1 MLEHIGQIRYNE
13 TKHNLIFDILIYRV
27 TITGEQTVSADRE
40 TLNSICMNC
49 FHHKGTLKTC
59 PHCGYEDDSRQGGLH
74 LPLRAII
81 ANRYAVGRFLGGNG
95 DGATYLGYDVRSES
109 PIIIREFLPANLI
122 TRQADYSIKPQ
133 LRDAENFEICKEEFL
148 NMWRG
153 IARMREL
160 TGIMTVYDIVED
172 YGTVYV
178 ISEYIETITYR
189 DYLAAQPSGRL
200 PWEEVKR
207 LFMPLISTLSELH
220 KAGIVHGCLSPNSL
234 RICKDGRVRLFQFS
248 IPEVRTVGE
257 VLPTAISPG
266 FAALEQYSE
275 SETIGPWSDVYAFS
289 ALIYRSLTGNTL
301 PEAPQRINDET
312 IAVPDEVKQSTPDYV
327 LEAVWRGLRVNSKLR
342 TRSLISLQN
351 QLNGVRERIAEAV
364 ETDEGEQPPEEP
376 EEPKKKNHGA
386 LIAVLLV
393 LVILAAAAALALTVF
408 KEQTYSLLGI
418 TSTAPA
424 AEHTTSEEM
433 VNVPNFVSSN
443 MTKEQ
448 IKSNVIWNED
458 FYIVFEEKTDLN
470 AEINHI
476 CGQSVAAGESVN
488 KGTQII
494 LDVCIGRPDVQLPD
508 VTQMKE
514 EDAVKTLEKLGFDVT
529 VIYVDNDGTKP
540 KGVVNQMSKD
550 AGATYTYGTE
560 VVLSVYGEAQS
571 ATEQA
576 STQPTTKQ

>member
-1 MLEHIGQIRYNE
+1 
-13 TKHNLIFDILIYRV
+13 
-27 TITGEQTVSADRE
+27 
-40 TLNSICMNC
+40 MNC
-49 FHHKGTLKTC
+49 FEEKGDVRTC
-59 PHCGYEDDSRQGGLH
+59 PYCGYADNDEQGGIH

-81 ANRYAVGRFLGGNG
+81 ANRYAVGRFLGANG

-122 TRQADYSIKPQ
+122 QRASDYTIHPQ
-133 LRDAENFEICKEEFL
+133 LRHAENFAICKEEFL
-148 NMWRG
+148 NLWRG

-160 TGIMTVYDIVED
+160 TGVMTIYDITED

-189 DYLAAQPSGRL
+189 DYLTAQPSGRL

-220 KAGIVHGCLSPNSL
+220 KAGIVHGCISPNSL

-266 FAALEQYSE
+266 FAALEQYSA
-275 SETIGPWSDVYAFS
+275 SETIGPWSDVYSFS

-312 IAVPDEVKQSTPDYV
+312 IAIPDEVKQNTPEYV
-327 LEAVWRGLRVNSKLR
+327 FEALWRGLRVNSKLR
-342 TRSLISLQN
+342 TRSLESLQN
-351 QLNGVRERIAEAV
+351 QLNGVKEKIAEAV
-364 ETDEGEQPPEEP
+364 ETDEGEEALPVEEP
-376 EEPKKKNHGA
+376 QKKGHGG
-386 LIAVLLV
+386 LLAVLLV
-393 LVILAAAAALALTVF
+393 LLILGAAAALALTVF
-408 KEQTYSLLGI
+408 KEQTFSLLGV
-418 TSTAPA
+418 TSAAPV

-433 VNVPNFVSSN
+433 VTVPNFVTSN

-476 CGQSVAAGESVN
+476 CNQSVQAGESVN

-494 LDVCIGRPDVQLPD
+494 LDVCIGRPDVELPN

-514 EDAVKTLEKLGFDVT
+514 EDAVKTLEKLGFEVS
-529 VIYVDNDGTKP
+529 VVYVDNDGTKP
-540 KGVVNQMSKD
+540 KGVVSQMSKE
-550 AGATYTYGTE
+550 AGATYTYGTD
-560 VVLSVYGEAQS
+560 VVLSVYDSVKE
-571 ATEQA
+571 T
-576 STQPTTKQ
+576 TTRQPTSAQTTTAPSTTQKQ

>member
-1 MLEHIGQIRYNE
+1 M
-13 TKHNLIFDILIYRV
+13 
-27 TITGEQTVSADRE
+27 SADRY
-40 TLNSICMNC
+40 TLKRICMNC
-49 FHHKGTLKTC
+49 FNEKGDVHTC
-59 PHCGYEDDSRQGGLH
+59 PYCGYTDDENQMGLQ

-81 ANRYAVGRFLGGNG
+81 AGRYAVGRFLGANG

-109 PIIIREFLPANLI
+109 PIIIREYLPANLI
-122 TRQADYSIKPQ
+122 TRGEDYAVKPQ
-133 LRDAENFEICKEEFL
+133 LRNAENYELCKEEFL
-148 NMWRG
+148 NLWRG

-160 TGIMTVYDIVED
+160 TGVMTIYDIVED

-178 ISEYIETITYR
+178 ISEYIETITFR

-220 KAGIVHGCLSPNSL
+220 KAGIVHGCISPNSL

-275 SETIGPWSDVYAFS
+275 SETIGPWSDVYSFS

-312 IAVPDEVKQSTPDYV
+312 IAIPDEVKQNTPDYV
-327 LEAVWRGLRVNSKLR
+327 FEAIWNGLRVNSRLR
-342 TRSLISLQN
+342 TRSLEALQG
-351 QLNGVRERIAEAV
+351 QLNGVRVKIAEAV
-364 ETDEGEQPPEEP
+364 EPEPILEREEP
-376 EEPKKKNHGA
+376 EEEPKKSYGG
-386 LIAVLLV
+386 LIAVLVVV
-393 LVILAAAAALALTVF
+393 LILAAAAALALTVF
-408 KEQTYSLLGI
+408 KDQTYSLLGI
-418 TSTAPA
+418 TSTTA

-433 VNVPNFVSSN
+433 VNVPNFVDSN

-458 FYIVFEEKTDLN
+458 FYIVFEEKTDLH
-470 AEINHI
+470 AEMNHI
-476 CGQSVAAGESVN
+476 CAQSVPAGESVN

-494 LDVCIGRPDVQLPD
+494 LDVCIGRPDVELPD
-508 VTQMKE
+508 VTEMQE

-529 VIYVDNDGTKP
+529 VVYVENDGTKP
-540 KGVVNQMSKD
+540 KGVVSQMSKD
-550 AGATYTYGTE
+550 AGVTYTYGTE
-560 VVLSVYGEAQS
+560 VILSVYESVKETTTASTTQSTTAGTTQS
-571 ATEQA
+571 ATKK
-576 STQPTTKQ
+576 P